1 MSGRTQTNPFQ
12 TEIPV
17 PDDAEGL
24 TRSLPEI
31 LRQVLNK
38 IALLENDIATIQP
51 GRMDGM
57 TQQMGGM
64 AQQMA
69 SLQAAQ
75 TTVQQSLNLLQSAH
89 NSCTRT

>member
-1 MSGRTQTNPFQ
+1 MSGRNPTNPIQ

-38 IALLENDIATIQP
+38 IALIENDLVAVQP

-69 SLQAAQ
+69 THQAAQ
-75 TTVQQSLNLLQSAH
+75 TTVQ
-89 NSCTRT
+89 

>member
-38 IALLENDIATIQP
+38 IALLENDIASIANTSH
-51 GRMDGM
+51 
-57 TQQMGGM
+57 
-64 AQQMA
+64 
-69 SLQAAQ
+69 SLDSYSFIPYLFFPILFFLILKHSSESQFSFHRY
-75 TTVQQSLNLLQSAH
+75 QS
-89 NSCTRT
+89 